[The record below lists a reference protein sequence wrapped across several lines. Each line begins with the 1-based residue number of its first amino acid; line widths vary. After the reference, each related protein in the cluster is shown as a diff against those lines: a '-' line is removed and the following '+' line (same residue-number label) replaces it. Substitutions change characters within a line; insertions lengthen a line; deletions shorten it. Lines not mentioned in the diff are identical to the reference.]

1 MPRFPVSTPFPPVAI
16 GCFRAARFS
25 NEDSGKTIMNQ
36 DYVDTVRLVLAVAPE
51 VFRPPRFALKG
62 ETALNLFVRDM
73 PRLSVDNDE
82 QMRVQLEN

>member
-1 MPRFPVSTPFPPVAI
+1 
-16 GCFRAARFS
+16 
-25 NEDSGKTIMNQ
+25 
-36 DYVDTVRLVLAVAPE
+36 

-62 ETALNLFVRDM
+62 ETALNLFVQDM